1 MTILAATGPLRRV
14 SAPTPSG
21 AGAKK
26 RLTIWVRVLA
36 FCLTAAVP
44 ALAGNAFVFTERE
57 ITVYEDQTVQTELRR
72 DGDYDGDGEIVYAST
87 NEKIV
92 TISEGGVFSYD
103 NSVGN
108 FTARGIAKEEA
119 VDTGTVVQAAKLIVS
134 ASITL
139 TFRAE

>member
-1 MTILAATGPLRRV
+1 M
-14 SAPTPSG
+14 
-21 AGAKK
+21 KK
-26 RLTIWVRVLA
+26 RLTIWVLVLA

-92 TISEGGVFSYD
+92 TISEGGVITG
-103 NSVGN
+103 VKKG
-108 FTARGIAKEEA
+108 EA
-119 VDTGTVVQAAKLIVS
+119 QVS
-134 ASITL
+134 AALMRNGKRVVRTL
-139 TFRAE
+139 ATVTVRRAVTKVTLNTTRMSVY